1 MDIYND
7 FNFLSQIIIFQKGIN
22 TLNPQKIIVT
32 SIIFLQLIFLVMY
45 GHHILDYF
53 ELIWYIINEFF
64 LLFFKF
70 FKYILYDIVKKLQN
84 ESQNDNFSNIG
95 RLLFKGI

>member
-1 MDIYND
+1 
-7 FNFLSQIIIFQKGIN
+7 
-22 TLNPQKIIVT
+22 
-32 SIIFLQLIFLVMY
+32 MY

>member
-1 MDIYND
+1 
-7 FNFLSQIIIFQKGIN
+7 
-22 TLNPQKIIVT
+22 
-32 SIIFLQLIFLVMY
+32 MY

-64 LLFFKF
+64 LLFFNF
-70 FKYILYDIVKKLQN
+70 LKYILYDIVKKLQN